1 MCIGG
6 IWHAVR
12 GPAGVADANDGRGFC
27 FGQDFLQICDSSAGF
42 IDFELIVLEQG
53 DAGGVISAVFKPFE
67 AFSQNRLS
75 LFL

>member
-1 MCIGG
+1 VDQGDFAGVINVRMCIGG

-42 IDFELIVLEQG
+42 IDFELIV
-53 DAGGVISAVFKPFE
+53 V
-67 AFSQNRLS
+67 
-75 LFL
+75 